1 MIESLSARRGLL
13 VLLLA
18 VPVAVAADSDAL
30 LARMQHA
37 ARNLD
42 YDGIFVYQ
50 RGDQLDS
57 LRVVHKAGAGGV
69 RERLISLNGAPREI
83 IRNDREVHCYL
94 PDEDAVLI
102 EHRRADQRN
111 FPALLPE
118 SLAALEQ
125 NYRIRIGKEGR
136 VAGRKTRAVVI
147 KPRDELRYG
156 YQLWA
161 DKATGLLLKAG
172 LVDEHGALIEQ
183 YMFTQITI
191 GHPVSEDA
199 LKPQT
204 PAGEF
209 IRQPPQ
215 AADAGN
221 TPQGWRAGELPA
233 GFALTASMRR
243 PPQGSRPAMEHL
255 VYSDGLAVVS
265 VFIEPLAE
273 HEQGLP
279 LDGVTRMGA
288 VHVFGR
294 STDGYQVTAM
304 GEVPAATVSMIGNSV
319 RLQP

>member
-1 MIESLSARRGLL
+1 MTATLSVRRGLL

-18 VPVAVAADSDAL
+18 MPAAVAAESDTL

-37 ARNLD
+37 SRNLD

-57 LRVVHKAGAGGV
+57 LRIVHKAGPGGT

-83 IRNDREVHCYL
+83 VRNDREVLCYL

-118 SLAALEQ
+118 SLAALEE
-125 NYRIRIGKEGR
+125 NYRIRVGKEGR

-172 LVDEHGALIEQ
+172 LVDERGALMEQ
-183 YMFTQITI
+183 YMFTQIAI
-191 GHPVSEDA
+191 GQGVPEEA

-204 PAGEF
+204 RASKF
-209 IRQPPQ
+209 IRQSSP
-215 AADAGN
+215 AVETGN
-221 TPQGWRAGELPA
+221 TPQGWSADELPA
-233 GFALTASMRR
+233 GFALTAWMQR

-273 HEQGLP
+273 NERNESLS
-279 LDGVTRMGA
+279 GVTRMGA
-288 VHVFGR
+288 VHVYGR
-294 STDGYQVTAM
+294 TIDGYQVTVM
-304 GEVPAATVSMIGNSV
+304 GEVPATTVSLIGNSV
-319 RLQP
+319 RRQP